1 MSKIDNN
8 DLILFQR
15 GELGEERRN
24 LIKNELKSDLKL
36 QKELEVLKRADMAM
50 ENHFTNFQ
58 MPKDF
63 QKEVK
68 KKFKKEFN
76 FFSFLDPKFILSYS
90 GGIATACFMFVFIY
104 SIDPFLQLQGQR
116 NDDMVVRGN
125 IPANIEKKLMPQNWI
140 VNENL
145 NFQMVKFETANNQ
158 GLFVKNNETL
168 SEGDKVLLRLIPSKN
183 LKVSLIIKNRNNS
196 STIKNNFLLEKG
208 KEISLP
214 QAISSNQSF
223 FQVKG
228 PSGKET
234 FIIKD
239 KNNQIIFEFSYII
252 N

>member
-1 MSKIDNN
+1 MSKIDSN

-15 GELGEERRN
+15 GELGEKRSN
-24 LIKNELKSDLKL
+24 LIENELKSDQKL
-36 QKELEVLKRADMAM
+36 QKELEVLTKADMAM

-58 MPKDF
+58 IPKDF
-63 QKEVK
+63 QKEIK
-68 KKFKKEFN
+68 KKFKRKFN
-76 FFSFLDPKFILSYS
+76 FFAFLDPKFILSYS

-104 SIDPFLQLQGQR
+104 SIDPFLQLQGQK
-116 NDDMVVRGN
+116 NEDMIVRGN
-125 IPANIEKKLMPQNWI
+125 IPNNINKKLMPQNWI

-145 NFQMVKFETANNQ
+145 NFQMVKFETANTQ
-158 GLFVKNNETL
+158 GLLVKNDETL
-168 SEGDKVLLRLIPSKN
+168 SEGDKVVLRLIPSKN
-183 LKVSLIIKNRNNS
+183 LKVSFIIKNGNNF

-214 QAISSNQSF
+214 EAISPTQNF

-228 PSGKET
+228 ASGKET

-239 KNNQIIFEFSYII
+239 KNNQIIFDFTYFI